1 MKLCDLHTHSTF
13 SDGSYTPEELVAEA
27 KAIGLSAIALCDHNT
42 VSGLPR
48 FLTAA
53 VQIGIEAIPGVEFSA
68 DYHSVEVHI
77 VGLFISPDRFGE
89 VQALLAD
96 GVRRKEESNIALVR
110 ALNEAGYALDYDAIK
125 AATPCGQVNRAHIA
139 EALMVSGYA
148 PSVNAAFKLFLSP
161 QAGFYVPPKRVSAT
175 EVVAFIR
182 SIGGV
187 AVIAHP
193 LVTLDEGSLRE
204 FLTETIPVGLV
215 GMEVDYSDYD
225 EKTTA
230 LAHVIADE
238 FGLLPSGGSDFHGSV
253 KPAIALGYG
262 RGNLRVPYAYAEALR
277 AALTP

>member
-1 MKLCDLHTHSTF
+1 MKFCDLHTHSTF

-42 VSGLPR
+42 VAGLPR
-48 FLTAA
+48 FLDAA
-53 VQIGIEAIPGVEFSA
+53 QQVGIEAIPGVEFSA
-68 DYHSVEVHI
+68 DYHGVEVHI
-77 VGLFISPDRFGE
+77 VGLFIPSDRFGK
-89 VQALLAD
+89 VQALLAE

-110 ALNEAGYALDYDAIK
+110 ALNEAGYLLDYDAIK

-139 EALMVSGYA
+139 EALTVMGYT
-148 PSVNAAFKLFLSP
+148 PSVNAAFKTHLSP
-161 QAGFYVPPKRVSAT
+161 AAGFYLPPKRVSAT
-175 EVVAFIR
+175 EVIAFIR

-204 FLTETIPVGLV
+204 FLTETIPVGLA

-230 LAHVIADE
+230 LAQVIADE

-277 AALTP
+277 ASLTR